1 MRQGFLQRSQE
12 MSLGKLPVIG
22 WVSGSHSKRRL
33 KTELTPDMISPPLGD
48 FRHTMHVGRGGDAF
62 GDTSFLRNH
71 GGEDA
76 KPNNFFAR
84 TLRHV
89 RRSPLR
95 NRGSRNKDEDS
106 PMPPAI
112 SPIIKNAVS
121 LPQLN
126 EGAYQNDGLGVK
138 FAFKSTPNSF
148 SDYGLESGFCTIP
161 RVPRSEKNQESS
173 HLTESTLTRSD
184 SLLSFRL
191 DLGPSLMSELLHV
204 ISSTSVSNQAD
215 REDEERRGS
224 QTSVSSD
231 AISPLPLKSTWAE
244 DSVSWRSGSLRA
256 NCEESRAGSSL
267 WGQSGASSPL
277 GHSLCTNGDSQ
288 SVELSQEGSP
298 CSRGKSSELGA
309 MPKETSWQG
318 QLNDCN
324 MEEREFNKAAQVLA
338 CHYGTGSTYKVG
350 QQKQE
355 EPRSQASWES
365 PDTNTRRFKGGVPE
379 WQEHKAGWH
388 QREEE
393 EEEEEEEFYRHGAT
407 VAREG
412 FSDSFG
418 YVDEEEDDEV
428 KV

>member
-1 MRQGFLQRSQE
+1 

-95 NRGSRNKDEDS
+95 NRGNQSKDEAS
-106 PMPPAI
+106 SMPPAI

-126 EGAYQNDGLGVK
+126 EGSYHSDGLGVK

-161 RVPRSEKNQESS
+161 RVPRSEKCQESS
-173 HLTESTLTRSD
+173 HLAESALTRSD

-204 ISSTSVSNQAD
+204 ISSTGDSNQAN
-215 REDEERRGS
+215 REDEEKDGS
-224 QTSVSSD
+224 QTSTSSGTV
-231 AISPLPLKSTWAE
+231 SPLPLKSTWVE

-277 GHSLCTNGDSQ
+277 GRSLCTNGDSQ
-288 SVELSQEGSP
+288 SIELSQEGSP
-298 CSRGKSSELGA
+298 CSRGKILNSELGA
-309 MPKETSWQG
+309 MPKTTPWQEC
-318 QLNDCN
+318 QDDCN
-324 MEEREFNKAAQVLA
+324 LEAREFKQTSQALA
-338 CHYGTGSTYKVG
+338 CHYGITSTYQVG
-350 QQKQE
+350 QQEQE
-355 EPRSQASWES
+355 ESRSQASWES
-365 PDTNTRRFKGGVPE
+365 PDANTWHIKERVAE

-388 QREEE
+388 QRKEEEE

-407 VAREG
+407 VDREG
-412 FSDSFG
+412 LSDSFE
-418 YVDEEEDDEV
+418 YVDEEEEDEI

>member
-1 MRQGFLQRSQE
+1 MPGLARGREGKKVGRSRGERGCLSLRLQGFRKWLRLLWASCPAVWG
-12 MSLGKLPVIG
+12 LVGGV
-22 WVSGSHSKRRL
+22 WKRRL
-33 KTELTPDMISPPLGD
+33 LLPTSQLYARGRQREKGNEFRLSRLPHRGDLGDESPP
-48 FRHTMHVGRGGDAF
+48 
-62 GDTSFLRNH
+62 
-71 GGEDA
+71 
-76 KPNNFFAR
+76 
-84 TLRHV
+84 
-89 RRSPLR
+89 SPLSSLNVALPR
-95 NRGSRNKDEDS
+95 RGKPTCQLRRQAKDGGGF
-106 PMPPAI
+106 PVPR
-112 SPIIKNAVS
+112 K
-121 LPQLN
+121 
-126 EGAYQNDGLGVK
+126 
-138 FAFKSTPNSF
+138 
-148 SDYGLESGFCTIP
+148 GLESGFCTIP
-161 RVPRSEKNQESS
+161 RVPRSEKSQESS
-173 HLTESTLTRSD
+173 HLAESTLTRSD

-231 AISPLPLKSTWAE
+231 ALSPLPLKSTWAE

-298 CSRGKSSELGA
+298 CSRGKSSELGV